1 MVVRR
6 VVWFV
11 ALWAAGVVAV
21 GAVALVVRWVLP
33 G

>member
-1 MVVRR
+1 MPRWL
-6 VVWFV
+6 WFI
-11 ALWAAGVVAV
+11 ALWCAGVACV